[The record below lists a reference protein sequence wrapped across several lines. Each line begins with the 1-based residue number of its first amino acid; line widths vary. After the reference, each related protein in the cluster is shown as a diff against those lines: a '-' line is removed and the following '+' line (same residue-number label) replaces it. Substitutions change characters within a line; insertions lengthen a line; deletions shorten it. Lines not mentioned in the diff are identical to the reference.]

1 MTPVL
6 KFAARS
12 ALSLST
18 HPTSFKLILPV
29 RLRIFL
35 SFFCSITNEFVET
48 GQKHRVRAVRRGLKT
63 DQANVSPSSSTLT
76 SSASESEKGFPT
88 NSSLNLVREGSSS
101 SSARRSSAA
110 NLLASSL
117 GVAAGGST
125 RNRSLTFG
133 GVRSVLSRH
142 LSSSCLTN
150 KQMHYRSTSSL
161 RKAISSTTLS
171 KSRSMNLLICDP
183 LSANRRLHAQQ
194 SSGAWSYES
203 EDESTSISDN
213 NDEDDED
220 DRESLLDEHVLHVHT
235 HDEEEDDD
243 ENLARSESSGK
254 KEREIAWNSSDIS
267 LFFAILQITTTVW
280 PRVRMRAD
288 RACIRIPT
296 D

>member
-1 MTPVL
+1 MR
-6 KFAARS
+6 F
-12 ALSLST
+12 ST
-18 HPTSFKLILPV
+18 NS
-29 RLRIFL
+29 
-35 SFFCSITNEFVET
+35 
-48 GQKHRVRAVRRGLKT
+48 GQKHRVRAIRRGLKT

-88 NSSLNLVREGSSS
+88 NSSLNLVRESS

-117 GVAAGGST
+117 GVAGST

-213 NDEDDED
+213 DEDDHEQ
-220 DRESLLDEHVLHVHT
+220 ESLLDEHVIHVHER
-235 HDEEEDDD
+235 DEEEDED
-243 ENLARSESSGK
+243 ENLSRSESSGE
-254 KEREIAWNSSDIS
+254 KERTECRLAQGN
-267 LFFAILQITTTVW
+267 IL
-280 PRVRMRAD
+280 
-288 RACIRIPT
+288 
-296 D
+296 